1 MPWQGEERDA
11 LQASASALI
20 VAEPISAGRVNEVGF
35 TVEKLLREALA
46 EQGFTVDTPETQSGR
61 RQSAG
66 YPDMAARKDGRTFYI
81 EVKSFSAKTADSTQR
96 SFYLSPSDD
105 PKITEDAHHLLFGV
119 EMEALPNDEYRIARV
134 ELLDLTKLQCELKI
148 EFNASNRDLYDG
160 ELTIL
165 QAP

>member
-1 MPWQGEERDA
+1 
-11 LQASASALI
+11 
-20 VAEPISAGRVNEVGF
+20 
-35 TVEKLLREALA
+35 
-46 EQGFTVDTPETQSGR
+46 

-66 YPDMAARKDGRTFYI
+66 YPDLAARKDGRTFYI
-81 EVKSFSAKTADSTQR
+81 EVKSFSAKTEDSTQR

-119 EMEALPNDEYRIARV
+119 EMEALPGDQYRIARV
-134 ELLDLTKLQCELKI
+134 ELLDLSKLQCELKI
-148 EFNASNRDLYDG
+148 EFNASNRDLYNG